1 MVFAADMPGDMRA
14 AVEALRARA
23 RGGTAGK

>member
-14 AVEALRARA
+14 AVEALRALA
-23 RGGTAGK
+23 RGGKTEK